1 MLTSAS
7 SHEQAA
13 RRAALRQTLEN
24 AMDVLD
30 LTESQQQQQQ
40 FSSSMTGMPS
50 GWGMGS
56 VNRQNSALSRASLH
70 SSLPSNSGHSNG
82 SSNYEPVGQF
92 QYNASKNN
100 DNNGYSSHS
109 NNALLSSVN
118 AEDRLPAQARSAFIQ
133 KQHASES
140 QKQHIIANFLQQTKQ
155 HEEQQQYRGFGY
167 GFGSTHG
174 SSESQTTSVLQAL
187 MGNMPGS
194 GFPKPYAPAQISKYN
209 MFSSAS
215 HHQQQQQQQQQH
227 HQLHHS
233 VQAPNLA
240 PQKNDAAILHALGSH
255 LRDKS
260 RDYVDVSVMPDPE
273 EDIDQRH
280 LRGGVA
286 EPFPEKL
293 HRMLLES
300 KASGRGDIVSFYFHG
315 RGFGIHDPEK
325 FVEEILPEYF
335 KQSKLNSFLRQ
346 LNLYGFVRIQSGPD
360 SGGYYHEL
368 FLKERPRFSRYMRRV
383 GVPVKGEDRRK
394 SKNAAIQLGPE
405 PDFYDMTAV
414 RRG

>member
-1 MLTSAS
+1 MSTSATS
-7 SHEQAA
+7 PHEQAA

-40 FSSSMTGMPS
+40 QFPSTGGMPS
-50 GWGMGS
+50 GMGN

-70 SSLPSNSGHSNG
+70 SSLPSNSNSGLSNG
-82 SSNYEPVGQF
+82 NSNYEPGGHLH
-92 QYNASKNN
+92 YNGNNN
-100 DNNGYSSHS
+100 DNNWYNSHS
-109 NNALLSSVN
+109 NNALFSSVN
-118 AEDRLPAQARSAFIQ
+118 AEDRLLAQARSAFIQ
-133 KQHASES
+133 EQLASES
-140 QKQHIIANFLQQTKQ
+140 QKQRMIANFLQQTKQ

-167 GFGSTHG
+167 GFGPTQG
-174 SSESQTTSVLQAL
+174 SSESQNTSVLQAL
-187 MGNMPGS
+187 MGNMS
-194 GFPKPYAPAQISKYN
+194 GYPKPYAPAQTSNYN

-215 HHQQQQQQQQQH
+215 HQQQQQH
-227 HQLHHS
+227 HHQLHHS
-233 VQAPNLA
+233 MQAPNLA
-240 PQKNDAAILHALGSH
+240 PQKNDTAILHALGSN

-273 EDIDQRH
+273 EDTDQRH

-300 KASGRGDIVSFYFHG
+300 EASGKGDIVSFYSHG

-394 SKNAAIQLGPE
+394 SKNNAIPLGPE

>member
-1 MLTSAS
+1 MSTSAS

-40 FSSSMTGMPS
+40 FPSSTMGLPS
-50 GWGMGS
+50 GLSLGN

-70 SSLPSNSGHSNG
+70 SSLPSG
-82 SSNYEPVGQF
+82 SSSMSHGNSNYESSA
-92 QYNASKNN
+92 QYQYADGAGNN
-100 DNNGYSSHS
+100 NSNNGCNSHS
-109 NNALLSSVN
+109 NNALFSSGSS
-118 AEDRLPAQARSAFIQ
+118 EDRLLAQARSAFIQ
-133 KQHASES
+133 ERLASEA
-140 QKQHIIANFLQQTKQ
+140 QKQRMIANFLQQSKQ
-155 HEEQQQYRGFGY
+155 QEQQQQRGYAY
-167 GFGSTHG
+167 GCGPVQN
-174 SSESQTTSVLQAL
+174 SSENSSTSVLQAL
-187 MGNMPGS
+187 MGNMS
-194 GFPKPYAPAQISKYN
+194 GTGYPKPYSPAQTSSYN

-215 HHQQQQQQQQQH
+215 HQQQLQQN
-227 HQLHHS
+227 QLHAS
-233 VQAPNLA
+233 IPA
-240 PQKNDAAILHALGSH
+240 PQKNDTAILHALGSN

-273 EDIDQRH
+273 EDTDQRH

-293 HRMLLES
+293 HRMLLEAE
-300 KASGRGDIVSFYFHG
+300 ASGRGDIVSFYSHG

-368 FLKERPRFSRYMRRV
+368 FLKDRPRFSRYMRRV

-405 PDFYDMTAV
+405 PDFYEMTPV

>member
-1 MLTSAS
+1 M
-7 SHEQAA
+7 
-13 RRAALRQTLEN
+13 
-24 AMDVLD
+24 
-30 LTESQQQQQQ
+30 
-40 FSSSMTGMPS
+40 
-50 GWGMGS
+50 
-56 VNRQNSALSRASLH
+56 
-70 SSLPSNSGHSNG
+70 
-82 SSNYEPVGQF
+82 
-92 QYNASKNN
+92 
-100 DNNGYSSHS
+100 
-109 NNALLSSVN
+109 
-118 AEDRLPAQARSAFIQ
+118 
-133 KQHASES
+133 
-140 QKQHIIANFLQQTKQ
+140 
-155 HEEQQQYRGFGY
+155 
-167 GFGSTHG
+167 
-174 SSESQTTSVLQAL
+174 
-187 MGNMPGS
+187 
-194 GFPKPYAPAQISKYN
+194 
-209 MFSSAS
+209 
-215 HHQQQQQQQQQH
+215 
-227 HQLHHS
+227 
-233 VQAPNLA
+233 QAPNLA
-240 PQKNDAAILHALGSH
+240 PQKNDTAILHALGSN

-273 EDIDQRH
+273 EDTDQRH

-300 KASGRGDIVSFYFHG
+300 EASGKGDIVSFYSHG
-315 RGFGIHDPEK
+315 RGFGIHDPDK

-394 SKNAAIQLGPE
+394 SKNATIQLGPE

>member
-1 MLTSAS
+1 MSTSAS
-7 SHEQAA
+7 PHEQAA

-40 FSSSMTGMPS
+40 FPSSMTGLPS
-50 GWGMGS
+50 GLS
-56 VNRQNSALSRASLH
+56 LVNVNRQNSALSRASLH
-70 SSLPSNSGHSNG
+70 SSLPSNSNYESSGHLQYGAGN
-82 SSNYEPVGQF
+82 SSNS
-92 QYNASKNN
+92 N
-100 DNNGYSSHS
+100 SHS
-109 NNALLSSVN
+109 NNALFSSVDV
-118 AEDRLPAQARSAFIQ
+118 EDRLLAQARSAFIQ
-133 KQHASES
+133 EQLVSEA
-140 QKQHIIANFLQQTKQ
+140 QKQRMIANFLQQTNQ
-155 HEEQQQYRGFGY
+155 QEEQQQHRGFSY
-167 GFGSTHG
+167 GCGPTQG
-174 SSESQTTSVLQAL
+174 SSESSTTSVLQAL
-187 MGNMPGS
+187 MGNMSGN
-194 GFPKPYAPAQISKYN
+194 GFPKPYAPVQTSPYN
-209 MFSSAS
+209 MFSSSS
-215 HHQQQQQQQQQH
+215 HHQQQQY
-227 HQLHHS
+227 QLHHNPA
-233 VQAPNLA
+233 QAPILA
-240 PQKNDAAILHALGSH
+240 PQKNDSAILHALGSN

-260 RDYVDVSVMPDPE
+260 RNYVDVSVMLDPE
-273 EDIDQRH
+273 EDTDQRH

-293 HRMLLES
+293 HRMLIEAE
-300 KASGRGDIVSFYFHG
+300 ASGRGDIVSFYSHG

-368 FLKERPRFSRYMRRV
+368 FLKDRPRFSRYMRRV

-394 SKNAAIQLGPE
+394 SKNAAVQLGPE
-405 PDFYDMTAV
+405 PDFYDMMAV

>member
-1 MLTSAS
+1 MSTSAS
-7 SHEQAA
+7 PHEQAA

-40 FSSSMTGMPS
+40 QYPSSMTSMPS
-50 GWGMGS
+50 GLGMGN
-56 VNRQNSALSRASLH
+56 VHRQNSALSRASLH
-70 SSLPSNSGHSNG
+70 SSLPSHLGHSNG
-82 SSNYEPVGQF
+82 NSNFESMPIYAG
-92 QYNASKNN
+92 NNN
-100 DNNGYSSHS
+100 DNNVYSSHS
-109 NNALLSSVN
+109 NNALFSSVN
-118 AEDRLPAQARSAFIQ
+118 AEDRLLAQARSAFIQ
-133 KQHASES
+133 EQLASES
-140 QKQHIIANFLQQTKQ
+140 QKQRMIANFLQQSKQ
-155 HEEQQQYRGFGY
+155 REEQQQQYRGFGY
-167 GFGSTHG
+167 GCGPTQG
-174 SSESQTTSVLQAL
+174 ASESTTSVLQAL
-187 MGNMPGS
+187 MGNMSGS
-194 GFPKPYAPAQISKYN
+194 GFPRPYASASPYDI
-209 MFSSAS
+209 FSSAS
-215 HHQQQQQQQQQH
+215 HQQQL
-227 HQLHHS
+227 HQNPVH
-233 VQAPNLA
+233 APNLA
-240 PQKNDAAILHALGSH
+240 PQKNDTAILHALGSN
-255 LRDKS
+255 LRDKT
-260 RDYVDVSVMPDPE
+260 RDYVDVSVMSDPE
-273 EDIDQRH
+273 EDTDQRH

-293 HRMLLES
+293 HRMLLEAD
-300 KASGRGDIVSFYFHG
+300 ASGRGDIVSFYSHG

-394 SKNAAIQLGPE
+394 SKNATIQLGPE